1 MFRLFS
7 GIFLGWS
14 LGAND
19 AANVFGTA
27 VASRVVRFS
36 VAAAITAVFV
46 IAGAVL
52 QGAQGMRTL
61 SNLTAQDLNT
71 AFISTLAAALTTT
84 VMTILALPVST
95 SQAMVG
101 AILGIGLTLGQP
113 INWNGLN
120 KVAICWIGTPVG
132 AMMLAFVLYHL
143 FRWILGKFTFGIL
156 TLNAIIKYGLLFSG
170 AYGAY
175 ALGANNVANVTGV
188 FAAAGLISVA
198 QATLIGSISIMLGV
212 VTFGKRVMLTV
223 GGELVHLDGF
233 SAFVAVLAQAITVH
247 IYAEIGVPVSTSQ
260 AIIGAVLG
268 IGMVMGMKTV
278 NLRVLLNIFIGWIS
292 TPVISGFVA
301 FAILKIWALLT

>member
-27 VASRVVRFS
+27 VASRVIRFS
-36 VAAAITAVFV
+36 VAAAITAIFV

-84 VMTILALPVST
+84 GMTYLALPVST

-120 KVAICWIGTPVG
+120 TVALCWIGTPVG
-132 AMMLAFVLYHL
+132 AMVIAFVLYHL
-143 FRWILGKFTFGIL
+143 FRWMLGKFTFGIL
-156 TLNAIIKYGLLFSG
+156 TLNAIVKYGLLFSG

-198 QATLIGSISIMLGV
+198 QATLIGSVSIALGAA
-212 VTFGKRVMLTV
+212 TFGKRVMLTV
-223 GGELVHLDGF
+223 GDELVHLDGF
-233 SAFVAVLAQAITVH
+233 SAFIAVLAQAITVH

-278 NLRVLLNIFIGWIS
+278 NLRVLLNIVIGWLS
-292 TPVISGFVA
+292 TPVISGLVA
-301 FAILKIWALLT
+301 FAIIKLWGLLA